1 MSQEIINRVA
11 NSKLETIDLEHF
23 FPKIERVSFDI
34 KPWLKDELF
43 LLEKDFRE
51 KVKNFDWRKYK
62 NKAVYIICS
71 NDAIVPDW
79 AYILISSQLNTFN
92 VRNVIGSKEVLN
104 VKLITE
110 IVDAFD
116 FSIFKEKPVI
126 IKGCSDQKVPLL
138 AYSVLLEKLQ
148 LEAKS
153 IMFGE
158 ACSSVHIYKSSNKF

>member
-23 FPKIERVSFDI
+23 FPKIEKVSFDI

-116 FSIFKEKPVI
+116 FSIFKEKSVI

-158 ACSSVHIYKSSNKF
+158 ACSSVPIYKSSNKF

>member
-23 FPKIERVSFDI
+23 FPKIEKVSFDI

-51 KVKNFDWRKYK
+51 KVKNFDWRKYT

-116 FSIFKEKPVI
+116 FSIFKEKSVI

-158 ACSSVHIYKSSNKF
+158 ACSSVPIYKSSNKF